1 MQARMAPRSIVDLN
15 AATAMVCFAWL
26 GSGEGEGRVTG
37 DAQVG
42 GTLISA
48 SIADEGRTENQAW

>member
-1 MQARMAPRSIVDLN
+1 MVPRSIVDLN

-26 GSGEGEGRVTG
+26 GSREGEGRVTG